1 MMCPIGGIMSSSRFA
16 ATTLVYAG
24 LLSVNSLSAQE
35 FSRLDAFMLLNQDAP
50 NWMLGFGNPRLSVDF
65 LRLPRANG
73 EPGKACGAIVP
84 SAPRIDPNA
93 FRSYTATLWIENGQL
108 VVSRITPFFKSSD
121 ELLADDLCR

>member
-1 MMCPIGGIMSSSRFA
+1 MPLSRSA
-16 ATTLVYAG
+16 VTALICAG

-35 FSRLDAFMLLNQDAP
+35 FSRLDALVLLNQDAP
-50 NWMLGFGNPRLSVDF
+50 NWMLGIGNPRLSIDF
-65 LRLPRANG
+65 LRLPRADG

-84 SAPRIDPNA
+84 SARPVDPNA
-93 FRSYTATLWIENGQL
+93 FRSYSATLWIEKGQL